1 LQLKQ
6 VGMNSFWQKRRMGNL
21 MKTFHVK
28 NYLNNIKIAFD
39 SRATIE
45 ETR

>member
-1 LQLKQ
+1 
-6 VGMNSFWQKRRMGNL
+6 MNSSWQKRRMGNL
-21 MKTFHVK
+21 MKTFLVK
-28 NYLNNIKIAFD
+28 NYLKIIKIAFD